1 MILKN
6 AQYQAIMRM
15 YDQIRARNRHEQ
27 DLRYEEIAEKIP
39 AYAELETQINRLY
52 AKRARAAVTGA
63 GTDTEAMRR
72 QISDYRSRQQALL
85 TAAGYAPDYLELTY
99 DCPDCRDTGFIGEE
113 KCHCFKKAVVDLLYD
128 QSGLKE
134 ILQKENF
141 SHFREDY
148 YDDQVD
154 RVLGISPRENIRNV
168 LAVCRRFIRN
178 FDSEGGNLLFYGD
191 TGVGKTFLTNC
202 IAKEM
207 LDTSHTV
214 IDLTALR
221 LVEILEDTTFGSD
234 DDDAYSE
241 NMMDYILD
249 CDLLIIDDLG
259 TELNNT
265 FVTSRL
271 FYCINERLAGGRSTI
286 ISTNLS
292 LQELQDAYTERIFSR
307 IVSGFEILKILGD
320 DIRIRRSI
328 S

>member
-1 MILKN
+1 
-6 AQYQAIMRM
+6 MRM
-15 YDQIRARNRHEQ
+15 YDQIRFRNRREQ
-27 DLRYEEIAEKIP
+27 DLRFQEIAQTVP
-39 AYAELETQINRLY
+39 AYADLETQISRLY
-52 AKRARAAVTGA
+52 AKRARQAVTGSA
-63 GTDTEAMRR
+63 SGADEIRT
-72 QISDYRSRQQALL
+72 QISDCRRRQQELL
-85 TAAGYAPDYLELTY
+85 ASAGYPPDYLELTY
-99 DCPDCRDTGFIGEE
+99 DCPDCKDTGFIGDE
-113 KCHCFKKAVVDLLYD
+113 KCHCFKRAVVELLYD
-128 QSGLKE
+128 QSGLKD

-141 SHFREDY
+141 DTFREDY
-148 YDDQVD
+148 YDDQAD

-168 LAVCRRFIRN
+168 VAVCRRFIRD
-178 FDSEGGNLLFYGD
+178 FDTKGGNLLFYGD

-214 IDLTALR
+214 IYLTAFR

-234 DDDAYSE
+234 DDDDYSE

-265 FVTSRL
+265 FVTSKL
-271 FYCINERLAGGRSTI
+271 FYCINERLVREKSTI

-307 IVSGFEILKILGD
+307 LVSGFEILKILGD
-320 DIRIRRSI
+320 DIRVRRSI